1 MQQNTI
7 AGGDTRAGPDQM
19 SGQITYSMYKKCYGV
34 MVVDLERV
42 SDSTVDDLIRSIQ
55 VSWVNSSSLAY
66 DYCCILIEFENQ
78 IEIDSVTGQ
87 VVASDGGI

>member
-7 AGGDTRAGPDQM
+7 AGGDYRAGPGQM
-19 SGQITYSMYKKCYGV
+19 SGQITYSMYNKCYGV

-55 VSWVNSSSLAY
+55 VSWVNSGSLAY
-66 DYCCILIEFENQ
+66 DYCILIEFENQ